1 MIPKSK
7 EMWLMHSQN
16 DTGYEQRNLYRL
28 PKIFIKSAEKHSIGL
43 RMRFEMENKKS
54 GRWVGGWVGGHR
66 SFKTSS
72 SPSKFWSPERWHDKL
87 RTERHRQKFSRPGDL
102 SFGNYSP
109 PRISLPESRDK
120 KPLAQTDRTVDYHG
134 VQISPYEPLEARISG
149 TGVWK
154 PRIPLLWNRMRS
166 HWIMFPT
173 FRHDA
178 VLTLKRRNINTL
190 QESNRCFVDY
200 AKDTKTLCGQ
210 RSSTCCLQQ

>member
-1 MIPKSK
+1 
-7 EMWLMHSQN
+7 
-16 DTGYEQRNLYRL
+16 
-28 PKIFIKSAEKHSIGL
+28 
-43 RMRFEMENKKS
+43 
-54 GRWVGGWVGGHR
+54 VGGWGVTDPLKRLVAPQNSG
-66 SFKTSS
+66 
-72 SPSKFWSPERWHDKL
+72 
-87 RTERHRQKFSRPGDL
+87 RQKDDMTSYVRSATVRNSVAQATCRSGIIPP
-102 SFGNYSP
+102 P